1 MGEAQISRV
10 FRFDVEA
17 RVNNI
22 SVFLVCFLHVWL
34 RRERVSHL
42 VVFFFFLRAALVK
55 NEQFRN
61 SCTRARRHEVL
72 HWWVAHILTHYGWCY
87 GRGQMVLAITSCL
100 VSRCF
105 ALAAVAG
112 SYCVDSTGANR

>member
-1 MGEAQISRV
+1 MCGYEENACSISS
-10 FRFDVEA
+10 F
-17 RVNNI
+17 
-22 SVFLVCFLHVWL
+22 
-34 RRERVSHL
+34 
-42 VVFFFFLRAALVK
+42 VFFFCVPRLLK
-55 NEQFRN
+55 TNN
-61 SCTRARRHEVL
+61 SETRAHVQGAVRFCTGG
-72 HWWVAHILTHYGWCY
+72 VAHILTHYGWCY

>member
-1 MGEAQISRV
+1 M
-10 FRFDVEA
+10 
-17 RVNNI
+17 
-22 SVFLVCFLHVWL
+22 
-34 RRERVSHL
+34 SHL
-42 VVFFFFLRAALVK
+42 VVFFFLRAALVK

-61 SCTRARRHEVL
+61 SCTRARRREVL